1 MVPALCFFIGQL
13 FLEQELYYILPL
25 LSSGFFIVTFFQL
38 LEANGSLQR
47 GRQEV

>member
-13 FLEQELYYILPL
+13 FLELELYYILPL
-25 LSSGFFIVTFFQL
+25 LCSGFFIATFQL
-38 LEANGSLQR
+38 LEANGLLQR